1 METLDVKGD
10 DINPTILLNHVEN
23 KYSITGES
31 RPENPLKYYE
41 PVFKWFNDYFN
52 YTYVLN
58 DIGTTNTSV
67 VKKFKIDLDYF
78 NSTSA
83 KVLFDLFSL
92 LKNTGLEKFK
102 INFEIDW
109 LYFVDDLD
117 MLDAGKEM
125 EGMCGLKFN
134 YIPKV

>member
-1 METLDVKGD
+1 METLEVKGD
-10 DINPTILLNHVEN
+10 DINPSILLNHIDNEFII
-23 KYSITGES
+23 SGES

-52 YTYVLN
+52 YIYVLN
-58 DIGTTNTSV
+58 DIANTGSQV
-67 VKKFKIDLDYF
+67 SKKLKVDLDYF

-92 LKNTGLEKFK
+92 LKTTGVDKFK
-102 INFEIDW
+102 VNFEIQW
-109 LYFVDDLD
+109 FYHEDDTD

-125 EGMCGLKFN
+125 ESMCGLKFN
-134 YIPKV
+134 YNSK

>member
-10 DINPTILLNHVEN
+10 DINPTIMLNHVDN
-23 KYSITGES
+23 KFSISGES

-52 YTYVLN
+52 YLYVLN
-58 DIGTTNTSV
+58 DIGTTNNNVT
-67 VKKFKIDLDYF
+67 KKLKIDLEYF

-117 MLDAGKEM
+117 MLEAGKEM
-125 EGMCGLKFN
+125 EDMCGLKFN
-134 YIPKV
+134 YNPKL